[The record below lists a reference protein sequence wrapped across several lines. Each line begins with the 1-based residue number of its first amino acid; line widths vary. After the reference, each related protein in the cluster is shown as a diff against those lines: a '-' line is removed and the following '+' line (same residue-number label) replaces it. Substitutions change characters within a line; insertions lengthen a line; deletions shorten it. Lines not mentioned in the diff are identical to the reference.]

1 MVIASAIACASSVPG
16 IETATSE
23 TPCETEHEEGSDEER
38 RSAPDRGHIAAPVD
52 VVWDALRSKETIRQW
67 MGWDYDGLDGEI
79 DLIFFTGTDEDPSAH
94 SLTLHGGD
102 EFTPR
107 GQR

>member
-1 MVIASAIACASSVPG
+1 
-16 IETATSE
+16 
-23 TPCETEHEEGSDEER
+23 
-38 RSAPDRGHIAAPVD
+38 
-52 VVWDALRSKETIRQW
+52 